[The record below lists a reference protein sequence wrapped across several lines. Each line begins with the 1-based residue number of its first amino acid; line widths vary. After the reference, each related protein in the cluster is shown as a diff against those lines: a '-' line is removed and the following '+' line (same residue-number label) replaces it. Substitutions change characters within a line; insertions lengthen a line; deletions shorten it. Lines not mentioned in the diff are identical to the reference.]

1 MGEEAPIIIDFVR
14 IVQKWI
20 FQRHLDNEL
29 QDDILALTL
38 ARTTCRV
45 IFSTNLHEK
54 QNDLNGQKQ
63 QIEKL
68 LER

>member
-29 QDDILALTL
+29 QDDILVLTL
-38 ARTTCRV
+38 ARMTCRV

-54 QNDLNGQKQ
+54 HNDLNGQKQ